1 MKVDLKGLSR
11 KELEK
16 LQKDVE
22 KALAK
27 VSQKELKAARDEAAK
42 IAAKHGFS
50 LADITGVAAPAKKAA
65 KAKGPKTKA
74 PAKYANPADAPQT
87 WTGKG
92 RQPVWFKDAV
102 AAGKSPTSLEIN
114 AS

>member
-1 MKVDLKGLSR
+1 MKIDLKGMSR

-22 KALAK
+22 KALSR
-27 VSQKELKAARDEAAK
+27 VSEKELKAVRDEAAK
-42 IAAKHGFS
+42 LAAKHGYT
-50 LADITGVAAPAKKAA
+50 LADIAGGTPAPKARKAA
-65 KAKGPKTKA
+65 GPKTKA
-74 PAKYANPADAPQT
+74 PAKYANPADATQT

-102 AAGKSPTSLEIN
+102 AAGKAPETMEI
-114 AS
+114 